1 MKTAHL
7 FAGIGGSLLADRI
20 LGFNPVVAIDKDG
33 YCCDTLARHRSDWF
47 PNLSV
52 IHADIR
58 EWNPASWAGRVD
70 LIHAGFPCQDIST
83 AGGGTGLDGPRSGL
97 VWEVF
102 RVLDAVRPK
111 FLFLENSPAIRLRG
125 RNRILAALVA
135 RGYAYRDGVLAASAL
150 GAPHARMRWWLLAAD
165 ADGLRELQQDRG
177 IALQWRRPAHGSP
190 PTDAVGARCNERGNP
205 KDESAGA
212 PGKRAAPDSG
222 WWAAEPDVVRMVHGL
237 PGRVDRV
244 RALGNAQIPLQAAAA
259 FLSLSEIWPD
269 ADPERK

>member
-7 FAGIGGSLLADRI
+7 FAGIGGSLLADRL

-58 EWNPASWAGRVD
+58 QWNPASWTGRVD

-165 ADGLRELQQDRG
+165 ADGLRELQQARG
-177 IALQWRRPAHGSP
+177 IAQQWRRPTHGSP
-190 PTDAVGARCNERGNP
+190 STDAVGARCNERGKT

-212 PGKRAAPDSG
+212 PGKRAAPDPG
-222 WWAAEPDVVRMVHGL
+222 WWADEPDVVRMVHGL

-244 RALGNAQIPLQAAAA
+244 RALGNAQTPLQTAAA
-259 FLSLSEIWPD
+259 FIALSEI
-269 ADPERK
+269 